1 MVTTQMS
8 IYIHMCMSACYIENN
23 GCIEQPSFI
32 LFANTA
38 ELSVDIF
45 VVCL

>member
-1 MVTTQMS
+1 MVTTQIN
-8 IYIHMCMSACYIENN
+8 IYTHMCMFACYIENN
-23 GCIEQPSFI
+23 VCIEQPAFI